1 MTAGQ
6 GYIRQFLSDAEHA
19 LHTATLGNGIVTSH
33 PVDTGVI
40 DGVFVNGSA
49 YLMRGLGWM
58 GSQLQTGR
66 VGTYAWVIV
75 LGAIT
80 LLSAFSFR

>member
-1 MTAGQ
+1 
-6 GYIRQFLSDAEHA
+6 
-19 LHTATLGNGIVTSH
+19 
-33 PVDTGVI
+33 
-40 DGVFVNGSA
+40 
-49 YLMRGLGWM
+49 M